1 MNETKLKQGIIITL
15 DEKKDIELD
24 GLKIKVL
31 PAYEWL
37 ALSLSLTPNSVVIY
51 FCLLLRG

>member
-31 PAYEWL
+31 PVYEWL
-37 ALSLSLTPNSVVIY
+37 ALSLSST
-51 FCLLLRG
+51 